1 MIPIFVVF
9 VTLLLFPETTHD
21 GIKNGL
27 ILLENQVIPS
37 LYPFILLSTYMRR
50 YCKAASSSVLLLI
63 GLLSGYPIGAK
74 IVSENNFNKLPLSK
88 QQLLLICNLPSPSY
102 LLSYVTFQCLKQTH
116 LFIPIYISI
125 IIGNVATLLLNH
137 FFLNY
142 RKTNLRKANTVS
154 ICSVDHTSSPTHLD
168 LTSIAQETVHSLID
182 ISTYIL
188 IFSLI
193 SAFIK
198 KIRWIPSPWNSILIG
213 IFEMTNGINQL
224 MTTSLSTQSKLI
236 ILTGILT
243 FGGLSVIAQT
253 HAMVQNSS
261 DISTKKYMT
270 DKAIASCIAMSVMY
284 GFTLFL

>member
-1 MIPIFVVF
+1 MIPIFVLF
-9 VTLLLFPETTHD
+9 VILLLYPEITHD

-63 GLLSGYPIGAK
+63 GILSGYPIGAK

-125 IIGNVATLLLNH
+125 IIGNVSTLILNH

-142 RKTNLRKANTVS
+142 AKTNLRKANTVS
-154 ICSVDHTSSPTHLD
+154 ICGTDYTSSLNHLD
-168 LTSIAQETVHSLID
+168 LAQETVHSLIN

-198 KIRWIPSPWNSILIG
+198 KITLIPSPWNSILIG

-224 MTTSLSTQSKLI
+224 MTTSLNMQSKLI

-261 DISTKKYMT
+261 EISTKKYMT